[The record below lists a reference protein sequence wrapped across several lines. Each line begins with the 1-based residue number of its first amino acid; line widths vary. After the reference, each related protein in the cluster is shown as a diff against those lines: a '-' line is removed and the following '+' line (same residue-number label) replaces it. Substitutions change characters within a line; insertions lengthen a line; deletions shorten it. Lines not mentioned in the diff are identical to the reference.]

1 VPVPVLARVP
11 VRRSR
16 RHQPGY
22 DPRADVT
29 GDGVVN
35 IKDLAYVSQR
45 ITVGVRCS
53 GSTEPP

>member
-1 VPVPVLARVP
+1 VPVLARVP